1 MRSSSSPRR
10 FRNLKR
16 SFIVL
21 RDPTS
26 TLTLSFQ
33 NQRRSIK
40 SSITQVLDRLIHSS
54 TPVRRITRPSRSP
67 RFSKTQTCSRHFDH
81 SSPSLS
87 STRSLDVSFR
97 FDVSLSTFGSTF
109 PFRFDVSL
117 SVLGIST
124 FPFRFSVSRRF
135 LSVLGISTVST
146 SVSVAPFFRFSYIV
160 LSKTVQ
166 LTIYTSLSLEATRF
180 AYSIGNS
187 SRTDRV
193 NEVYR
198 PKVLHPFVYTK
209 TIVVRR
215 TQNAQSCRAILGRT
229 RKGGL
234 LK

>member
-21 RDPTS
+21 RDHTS

-40 SSITQVLDRLIHSS
+40 PSITQVLDRLIHSS
-54 TPVRRITRPSRSP
+54 TPVRRITRPSRST
-67 RFSKTQTCSRHFDH
+67 RFPKTQTCSGHFDH
-81 SSPSLS
+81 SS
-87 STRSLDVSFR
+87 TKSFKHSFSR
-97 FDVSLSTFGSTF
+97 RF
-109 PFRFDVSL
+109 PFGPRHLDVSL

-124 FPFRFSVSRRF
+124 FPFRSSVSRRF
-135 LSVLGISTVST
+135 LL
-146 SVSVAPFFRFSYIV
+146 RFWWPLSFGFV
-160 LSKTVQ
+160 LSFSRRLFDVQ
-166 LTIYTSLSLEATRF
+166 LTIFTSLNLEATRF

-193 NEVYR
+193 NEVCL

>member
-21 RDPTS
+21 RDHTS

-40 SSITQVLDRLIHSS
+40 PSITQVLDRLIHSS
-54 TPVRRITRPSRSP
+54 TPVRRITRPSRST
-67 RFSKTQTCSRHFDH
+67 RFPKTQTCSGHFDH
-81 SSPSLS
+81 SS
-87 STRSLDVSFR
+87 TKSFKHS
-97 FDVSLSTFGSTF
+97 F
-109 PFRFDVSL
+109 
-117 SVLGIST
+117 
-124 FPFRFSVSRRF
+124 SRRF
-135 LSVLGISTVST
+135 LLR
-146 SVSVAPFFRFSYIV
+146 FRWLLSFGFV
-160 LSKTVQ
+160 LSFSRRLFDVQ
-166 LTIYTSLSLEATRF
+166 LTIFTSLNLEATRF

-193 NEVYR
+193 NEVCL